1 MATFSITTETQK
13 RRHTMFGKVIGRRV
27 SGTRFFL
34 WYLPS
39 GGNQFTRAVGGPY
52 DTMIE
57 ARAAAR
63 NYAAR
68 KLGTQSVSFVRMG

>member
-1 MATFSITTETQK
+1 MATFAISTEREQ
-13 RRHTMFGKVIGRRV
+13 RRHMMYGKWIGRRV
-27 SGTRFFL
+27 TDTRFFL

-39 GGNQFTRAVGGPY
+39 GGSQFTQAVGGPY
-52 DTMIE
+52 DTTSE

-63 NYAAR
+63 DYAAR